1 MTATRLLMA
10 GLAACLTGMLASPPP
25 ASAAASYK
33 GTHRPLYVFA
43 APGTPALAAQRRIV
57 AGSFAGMRERDM
69 VVVWVV
75 GDAVTSELGRG
86 PVASAASLRRRFGV
100 GSNEFRAVLVGKD
113 GGAKVSQAFP
123 LDAARAFATIDA
135 MPMRRQE
142 VRRRG

>member
-1 MTATRLLMA
+1 MA
-10 GLAACLTGMLASPPP
+10 GMLATSPP

-33 GTHRPLYVFA
+33 WTHRPLYVFA

-57 AGSFAGMRERDM
+57 AESRAGMSERDM

-75 GDAVTSELGRG
+75 GDAVTSELGQG
-86 PVASAASLRRRFGV
+86 PAASAASLRRRFGV
-100 GSNEFRAVLVGKD
+100 GPREFRAVLVGKD
-113 GGAKVSQAFP
+113 GGAKISQGFP

-142 VRRRG
+142 MRRRG